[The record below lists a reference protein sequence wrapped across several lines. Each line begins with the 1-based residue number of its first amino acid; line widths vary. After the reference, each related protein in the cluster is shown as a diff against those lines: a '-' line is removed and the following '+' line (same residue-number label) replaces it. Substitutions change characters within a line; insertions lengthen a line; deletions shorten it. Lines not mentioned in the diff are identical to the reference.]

1 MRARGH
7 RSSFRWLAVGLTVG
21 LLGAASGVAQEWLP
35 PAGEAWLSA
44 GYGNVFNTKHYLGV
58 TAPGEIDAGHVR
70 AQGFAFQLGYGLTD
84 RLALS
89 FGIPFVDNRYYCGP
103 ETVACSPHPGY
114 VDNGRVVPGY
124 ADDGQFHG
132 TFQDYRIGLDYQLL
146 TGEFSLA
153 PFAAAIIPSHSYVYF
168 AHAAPGKDLHQY
180 LLGFTAATTMNQV
193 LPGAYF
199 IGTYNYA
206 FVEPVLGINLNR
218 SDFSLEAG
226 YFLSFLTPALA
237 VRFLGIGYYTHGGLA
252 YSNPFE
258 LLTMPNGQELFQ
270 HHDQIGKQ
278 RSVQLGGGFSYT
290 LNGSTTLYVSYLRS
304 VYGRDVLKADNG
316 VSFGFTV
323 NFSPAQLIRRFSSP
337 KPSNPSAPPTPSTEG
352 Q

>member
-1 MRARGH
+1 MQARGD
-7 RSSFRWLAVGLTVG
+7 RPSLRWLLAGLMVG
-21 LLGAASGVAQEWLP
+21 LLHSAAGRAQEWLP
-35 PAGEAWLSA
+35 PAGEAWFSA
-44 GYGNVFNTKHYLGV
+44 GYGNVFNTNHYLGV
-58 TAPGEIDAGHVR
+58 TGPGEVDVGHIR

-84 RLALS
+84 RFALS
-89 FGIPFVDNRYYCGP
+89 LGIPFVENRYYCVP
-103 ETVACSPHPGY
+103 SAPCTPHPGY
-114 VDNGRVVPGY
+114 VDNSGHFVPGY
-124 ADDGQFHG
+124 TDNGLYHG

-146 TGEFSLA
+146 TGDFSLA

-180 LLGFTAATTMNQV
+180 LLGFTAAATLNQLV
-193 LPGAYF
+193 PGTYV

-206 FVEPVLGINLNR
+206 FVQPVLGINLNR

-226 YFLSFLTPALA
+226 YFLSFLTPALG
-237 VRFLGIGYYTHGGLA
+237 VRFLGTGFYTHGGLA
-252 YSNPFE
+252 YSSPLE
-258 LLTMPNGQELFQ
+258 LLAMPNGQVLFQ
-270 HHDQIGKQ
+270 HHDQIGKE

-290 LNGSTTLYVSYLRS
+290 LSGSTTLYVSYLRS

-316 VSFGFTV
+316 ISFGFTV

-337 KPSNPSAPPTPSTEG
+337 KPSSPSAPSTPSTEG

>member
-58 TAPGEIDAGHVR
+58 TGPGEIDAGHIR
-70 AQGFAFQLGYGLTD
+70 SQGFAFQLGYGVTD

-89 FGIPFVDNRYYCGP
+89 FGIPFVDNRYYCAA
-103 ETVACSPHPGY
+103 ETVACTPHPGS
-114 VDNGRVVPGY
+114 N
-124 ADDGQFHG
+124 ADDGLYHG
-132 TFQDYRIGLDYQLL
+132 TFQDYRIGLDYQLV

-180 LLGFTAATTMNQV
+180 LLGFTAAATLNQLV
-193 LPGAYF
+193 PGTYV
-199 IGTYNYA
+199 IGTYNFA
-206 FVEPVLGINLNR
+206 FVQPVLGINLDR

-226 YFLSFLTPALA
+226 YFLSFLTPALG
-237 VRFLGIGYYTHGGLA
+237 VRFLGVGFYTHGGLA
-252 YSNPFE
+252 YSSPLE
-258 LLTMPNGQELFQ
+258 LLAMPNGQVLFQ
-270 HHDQIGKQ
+270 HHDQIGKE

-290 LNGSTTLYVSYLRS
+290 LSGSTTLYVSYLRS

-316 VSFGFTV
+316 ISFGFTV

-337 KPSNPSAPPTPSTEG
+337 KPGSPSAPPTPSTEG